1 MLKSKQFEY
10 NRMDVVCHE
19 IQQSFN
25 NEPENWELLMHEPI
39 LNQGS
44 FSHNHLLTLKHK
56 EGGFEFLISENP
68 LHFHVD
74 MERVF
79 DVLVGDVPKELYLTE
94 VFSKGQKE
102 MLYDY
107 FLRYMP
113 SKQSTTQFIQEYAEK
128 TGTYLRPF
136 KSPQQEE
143 VFTFFTKGKK
153 SKYPTVELD

>member
-1 MLKSKQFEY
+1 MLKSKNFEY

-19 IQQSFN
+19 IIQSFK
-25 NEPENWELLMHEPI
+25 NEPESWELLMHEPI

-44 FSHNHLLTLKHK
+44 FSHNHLLTLKPK
-56 EGGFEFLISENP
+56 NSEFEFLITENP

-94 VFSKGQKE
+94 VFSKAQKE
-102 MLYDY
+102 MLYQH

-113 SKQSTTQFIQEYAEK
+113 SKQSINQFIQDYAAK
-128 TGTYLRPF
+128 TNTYLRPF

-143 VFTFFTKGKK
+143 VFTFFTQGKDG
-153 SKYPTVELD
+153 KYPTVELD